1 MFSLFKKIK
10 DNLIP
15 ITNDNKSI
23 EPELQ
28 DAKAQFN
35 LGVMYENG
43 LEVTHDY
50 KEAFKWFSLSAEQ
63 GCADAQNN
71 LGVMFE
77 HGLGVVQDYAHALH
91 WYQLAAA
98 QEDATGQYN
107 LALSQNCRNAA
118 TKS

>member
-1 MFSLFKKIK
+1 MFSFFKKIK

-15 ITNDNKSI
+15 ITNDNQSI
-23 EPELQ
+23 ESELQ
-28 DAKAQFN
+28 DAEAQFN

-50 KEAFKWFSLSAEQ
+50 KEAFKWFNLSAKQ

-77 HGLGVVQDYAHALH
+77 NGLGVVKIMHKPFTGTNLPLH
-91 WYQLAAA
+91 KKTPP
-98 QEDATGQYN
+98 DN
-107 LALSQNCRNAA
+107 II
-118 TKS
+118 